1 MQPLVTRVIIDTG
14 TLSPSFADLGCK
26 ELRKRGRPRLRK
38 FNITVISSLVCA
50 ALVGCCQ
57 PNDPSCR
64 TERIGPSG
72 VEVFGVA
79 IGVGAAAATAITL
92 EVHHAHHTLKGCV
105 SSAPGGLELH
115 TAGGNGTYRLVGSTD
130 NIKAGNRVSL
140 HGRKVKRRRDS
151 TAVRQFEVEH
161 ENKDYGPC
169 KLNPSTPA
177 SVP

>member
-1 MQPLVTRVIIDTG
+1 MQPLDAKAMIDRG
-14 TLSPSFADLGCK
+14 PLSPSSAALGCK

-72 VEVFGVA
+72 VEVFGIA
-79 IGVGAAAATAITL
+79 IGVGAAAATAIAL

-105 SSAPGGLELH
+105 SNAPGGLELH
-115 TAGGNGTYRLVGSTD
+115 TTGGGGTYRLAGSTD

-140 HGRKVKRRRDS
+140 YGKKEKQRRDS
-151 TAVRQFEVEH
+151 TAVPQFEVEH